1 MLKVKDVT
9 KRYGTVAAL
18 DALSFET
25 GQGEITAII
34 GSNGAGK
41 TTLLK
46 SILGLLHF
54 EGDIEI
60 DGVSVA
66 RKGKDARRLIGY
78 LPQNPALHQDLTVR
92 ETALFYAE
100 LKRVKADRAREA
112 VDRVKLTEHSEKR
125 VSALSGG
132 MQQRLALAIALM
144 AEPRYLVLDEPT
156 SSLDIAARLEL
167 RGLLRAQREAGTC
180 VLLSTHWLEDVP
192 FVADRALVID
202 RGRRVFWGPA
212 EGLSTGSALSG
223 KLYLRLNGHTERAV
237 GLIRTASGIEA
248 VDRTG
253 DWLAVTCTPDEKARV
268 VESLVGA
275 GIHILDFRAEDASI
289 EHAVRRLQ
297 DTGEEAR

>member
-1 MLKVKDVT
+1 MLNATAIT

-18 DALSFET
+18 DGLSFET
-25 GQGEITAII
+25 GPGEITAII

-46 SILGLLHF
+46 SILGLIHF
-54 EGDIEI
+54 QGSVEVDGI
-60 DGVSVA
+60 DVA
-66 RKGKDARRLIGY
+66 RKGKEARRLIGY

-92 ETALFYAE
+92 ETVLFYAE
-100 LKRVKADRAREA
+100 LKRVSPERAREA
-112 VDRVKLTEHSEKR
+112 VDEVRLGEHSEKR

-132 MQQRLALAIALM
+132 MQQRLALAIALL
-144 AEPRYLVLDEPT
+144 ARPRYLVLDEPT

-167 RGLLRAQREAGTC
+167 RAMLKAQRDAGAC

-192 FVADRALVID
+192 FVADRALVVD

-212 EGLSTGSALSG
+212 DRLSAGSALSG
-223 KLYLRLNGHTERAV
+223 KLYLRLNGHTDHAV
-237 GLIRTASGIEA
+237 GLIRTSAGIEA

-268 VESLVGA
+268 VESLVEA

-289 EHAVRRLQ
+289 ETAVLSLQ
-297 DTGEEAR
+297 SRGDGER